1 MKPFSNRKRPLK
13 IRHLAQRDVCSIHQ
27 QVGSTRLQSRPLK
40 HVTETHARPPC
51 ISNRAKMPLR
61 TRYRWAVEAA
71 AVSSAFENA
80 YQFTPEKSPQVG
92 KSQSEGP
99 FHQTVDYKLPLLQLH
114 FGDVSMAADEEVLDR
129 GDLVHEAVN
138 RHFEI
143 KRAGRESNHSSPLF
157 IRRARCAGPECGSAR
172 EEEAPAGKGHMA
184 TCDSPTTYTGYRL
197 PVKSIVNR
205 RIVRRIL
212 LIAALI
218 VFTMLIG
225 TLGFRLLEGYPLF
238 DAFYMTLIT
247 ITTVGYQE
255 IRPLSH
261 AGRVFN
267 SFLILFGVTAM
278 FVAVGAMTQTIIELQ
293 LQDRYGERR
302 RKRAIMRMKD
312 HYIVCGFGRV
322 GRNAAFELQRAGV
335 PFLVI
340 DRNEQRVERATQAGM
355 AAIRADAT
363 QDESLR
369 EAGVERARGF
379 IAALA
384 TDADNVFVILSVKTL
399 NPRVTVVTRASEEDA
414 EEKLRRAGADTVLSP
429 YSITGHRLAQALVR
443 PHVVQLL
450 DFAGQAVG
458 LDVTMEQLRVAPDS
472 ARTSRKLGDIVS
484 HEARLIVLAVG
495 KPDGKMIF
503 NPPVDME
510 VSGGDVLIVM
520 GEQQSL
526 RHLEKVLTNSR

>member
-1 MKPFSNRKRPLK
+1 
-13 IRHLAQRDVCSIHQ
+13 
-27 QVGSTRLQSRPLK
+27 
-40 HVTETHARPPC
+40 
-51 ISNRAKMPLR
+51 
-61 TRYRWAVEAA
+61 
-71 AVSSAFENA
+71 
-80 YQFTPEKSPQVG
+80 
-92 KSQSEGP
+92 
-99 FHQTVDYKLPLLQLH
+99 
-114 FGDVSMAADEEVLDR
+114 
-129 GDLVHEAVN
+129 
-138 RHFEI
+138 
-143 KRAGRESNHSSPLF
+143 
-157 IRRARCAGPECGSAR
+157 
-172 EEEAPAGKGHMA
+172 
-184 TCDSPTTYTGYRL
+184 
-197 PVKSIVNR
+197 VKSIVNR